1 MVLILKINFIQLI
14 NMFEDGESNSFS
26 LVSLCSFCNKKIKF
40 MPLSSL
46 DKSLKFCDIIC
57 AKLYYDNVDK
67 FEINRIEYN
76 NYYNN
81 DQLSK
86 RARDIYNK
94 VGNVMFK
101 LLPIYKPNETDEEY
115 GNKELMKRKYF
126 KMLSPVLFK

>member
-1 MVLILKINFIQLI
+1 
-14 NMFEDGESNSFS
+14 MFEDGESNSFS

-57 AKLYYDNVDK
+57 AKLYYDNIDK

-94 VGNVMFK
+94 VGNVMVI
-101 LLPIYKPNETDEEY
+101 LLPSYKANETDEEY